1 MHLKN
6 VTLEMSGKPF
16 KDESYETM
24 LQVCKKLFTQWREL
38 TEQADVVSI
47 MLWIADGSEILE
59 YTGNLNDKF
68 EWCYWIGVANPVPLH
83 KPLAEYTEREKRD
96 THSFPKKYIPDG
108 APRPYAWLKQ
118 LIEVIRITGG
128 EMTGKKIRIGATF
141 DLGPEFAISSFKY
154 KKHRELMRSEVCYP
168 NSGLS
173 CNALMHANPNHYAG
187 FPNGVEEGTS
197 IGKFLGGQF
206 REFAKDI
213 GYDYLWL
220 SNGMGFGMEAWGV
233 RGVLFDK
240 ERFFPEKADESGK
253 AMLRFWNDLLSEYPD
268 CKIETR
274 GSNYSAG
281 IEISTDAAPLKE
293 LYRRG
298 VIAPPVN
305 SPWAAINYQTG
316 LELCAWMSHVAELPD
331 ERFPYRFYAHDPWFL
346 NSPWLDRYGREP
358 WDIYQPLSICRLDGD
373 GKANVPNSIAILTVD
388 DTLGRMPDAVPTD
401 IIPLFKEAFDT
412 GPDAAGPLVWVYP
425 FDEYSEA
432 VRGKV
437 KKPEAVFNED
447 TFIGEAVQAGFPLNT
462 VISTG
467 NFRKLIAANPQK
479 LNGAILVVPLSVAT
493 KENLPS
499 ILKAIDLKS
508 DILFYG
514 SLKFADPE
522 VRALL
527 GLACSEE
534 LDGRFEIESTLAGDA
549 FEHGAMS
556 SYIHVLQQFD
566 GGGLTEI
573 PAPESSARLYA
584 TARQNGVRRVIAS
597 VNTLATGVRAG
608 FVRSLLPASPEIR
621 KELTNLE
628 LLKTDKSFRGERLMR
643 HLLPAFGWTF
653 SYHAFDT
660 LTDLPRP
667 NVFRHDNAF
676 FFTIYVPDTDVAIA
690 CTTPLGAP
698 IPSEYE
704 TRVRDGKSHWHPSK
718 AWRKDVRVFV
728 KQKAESV
735 VSHKI
740 GHAEI
745 PEVASRFYLRGLV
758 DAEVRVFLPTEAEKT
773 LEITQADVS
782 WRSHLSSAPMPFK
795 IETTAAGTCILLT
808 HITGPLQ
815 FSW

>member
-24 LQVCKKLFTQWREL
+24 LQVSRKLFAQWRGL
-38 TEQADVVSI
+38 TEHADVVSI

-59 YTGNLNDKF
+59 YTGNLNAKF
-68 EWCYWIGVANPVPLH
+68 EWGYWIGVANPVPMH
-83 KPLAEYTEREKRD
+83 KPLADYTEREKRD

-118 LIEVIRITGG
+118 LIQVIRKTGE

-141 DLGPEFAISSFKY
+141 DLGPEFAISPFKY

-173 CNALMHANPNHYAG
+173 CNALMYADPNHYAG

-197 IGKFLGGQF
+197 IGRFLGGQF

-240 ERFFPEKADESGK
+240 EQFFPEKADESGK
-253 AMLRFWNDLLSEYPD
+253 AMLRFWNDLLSECPD
-268 CKIETR
+268 CIIETR

-293 LYRRG
+293 LYRDG

-316 LELCAWMSHVAELPD
+316 LELSAWMSHVAELPD

-358 WDIYQPLSICRLDGD
+358 WDIYQPLSICRLDGN
-373 GKANVPNSIAILTVD
+373 GKANVPNSIAILTID
-388 DTLGRMPDAVPTD
+388 DTLGRMPDKVPTD
-401 IIPLFKEAFDT
+401 IIPIFKDAFDT

-425 FDEYSEA
+425 FDEYSDL
-432 VRGKV
+432 VRGNV

-447 TFIGEAVQAGFPLNT
+447 TYIGEAVQAGFPLNT

-467 NFRKLIAANPQK
+467 NFRKLVAANPGK
-479 LNGAILVVPLSVAT
+479 LNGAILVIPLSAAT
-493 KENLPS
+493 QENLPF
-499 ILKAIDLKS
+499 IMKAIELKS

-514 SLKFADPE
+514 ALKFATQE
-522 VRALL
+522 VRTLL
-527 GLACSEE
+527 GLACSDEV
-534 LDGRFEIESTLAGDA
+534 DGLFKVASALAGDT

-556 SYIHVLQQFD
+556 SEIHVLQQFD
-566 GGGLTEI
+566 GGGLTETT
-573 PAPESSARLYA
+573 AQETTAQVFA
-584 TARQNGVRRVIAS
+584 TAQQNGVRRVLAS
-597 VNTLATGVRAG
+597 VNRLANGARVG
-608 FVRSLLPASPEIR
+608 FVRSILPVSPEIH
-621 KELTNLE
+621 KERTNLE
-628 LLKTDKSFRGERLMR
+628 LLKSDKSFRGERLMR
-643 HLLPAFGWTF
+643 HILPAFGWRLSF
-653 SYHAFDT
+653 QAFNT
-660 LTDLPRP
+660 STDLPRP

-676 FFTIYVPDTDVAIA
+676 YFTIYTPDTDAGIA

-704 TRVRDGKSHWHPSK
+704 TRVREGESHWRPSK
-718 AWRKDVRVFV
+718 AWRKEVRVFV

-735 VSHKI
+735 VSHKT
-740 GHAEI
+740 GHAEV
-745 PEVASRFYLRGLV
+745 PEVTQRFYLNGLV
-758 DAEVRVFLPTEAEKT
+758 DAEVRVFLPAGAEKT
-773 LEITQADVS
+773 LEITHTDAF
-782 WRSHLSSAPMPFK
+782 WGTHLASPLMPFE
-795 IETTAAGTCILLT
+795 IETTASGTCMLLRD
-808 HITGPLQ
+808 ITGPLQ